1 MNNMSMK
8 EVFIGR
14 QPVFDRDLN
23 VYGYELLYRRDDINA
38 SGIIDDDRA
47 TSQVIVNTCLE
58 FGLDRLV
65 GTAPAFINVTPGLL
79 LDHKN
84 LPFSQEQVGLEL
96 PEDIA
101 LDDHLMDAVR
111 ALAEQGCTIVLDNFR
126 YHEKLIPLLKLANIV
141 KIDVRVVD
149 DTRIRDY
156 VEQLRPHKVKLLA
169 TKVET
174 HEELASCMAMGFQYF
189 QGYFLAKPKVVRTQ
203 GVAPSRLAVLRLL
216 AALQD
221 PDTRIGQIEELV
233 SQDVSLSY
241 KLLRYINSA
250 FFALPKKIESIRR
263 AATYLGIEPVK
274 RWVRLVAMSGV
285 VDQPQELLMT
295 ALNRAK
301 MCELLG
307 QAAGQGDMDAY
318 FSVGLF
324 STLEA
329 LVEMPMA
336 KVLEQLPLSDELT
349 SALLRREG
357 ELGRALE
364 CILAHEKGDWQNVS
378 FADLPPQSINEAFV
392 QAVTWSRDASSGLM
406 AG

>member
-1 MNNMSMK
+1 MNDTSMK

-14 QPVFDRDLN
+14 QPIFDRDLN
-23 VYGYELLYRRDDINA
+23 VYGYELLYRRDETNEA
-38 SGIIDDDRA
+38 GIIDNDRA
-47 TSQVIVNTCLE
+47 TSQVIVNTFLE
-58 FGLDRLV
+58 FKLDRLV
-65 GTAPAFINVTPGLL
+65 GNAPAFINVTPGLL
-79 LDHKN
+79 LDHQN

-96 PEDIA
+96 PEDVA

-111 ALAEQGCTIVLDNFR
+111 ALAEQGYTIVLDNFR
-126 YHEKLIPLLKLANIV
+126 YHEKLVPLVKLANIV

-149 DTRIRDY
+149 DATIRDY
-156 VEQLRPHKVKLLA
+156 VAQLRPHKVKLLA

-174 HEELASCMAMGFQYF
+174 HEELASCMTMGFQYF
-189 QGYFLAKPKVVRTQ
+189 QGYFLAKPKVVRAQ

-216 AALQD
+216 AALQN
-221 PDTRIGQIEELV
+221 PDAGLSEIEALV

-263 AATYLGIEPVK
+263 AVTILGIEPVK

-285 VDQPQELLMT
+285 DDQPQELLMT

-307 QAAGQGDMDAY
+307 QAADQGDMDAY

-329 LVEMPMA
+329 LLEMPMG

-357 ELGRALE
+357 ELGQALK
-364 CILAHEKGDWQNVS
+364 CTLAHENGDWQEVN

-392 QAVTWSRDASSGLM
+392 QAVEWSREASSGLT